1 MHEENM
7 VYTYDAILFSY
18 KKENLA
24 IWENMDGPWG
34 FCAKWNKSDRKRQIP
49 HNFHLYVEY
58 KQTELIETENKHCL
72 PHMRVADGGNG
83 WRWKKQ
89 EKKRKKIS

>member
-49 HNFHLYVEY
+49 YD
-58 KQTELIETENKHCL
+58 LIFMWNLKANKWHKTQ
-72 PHMRVADGGNG
+72 M
-83 WRWKKQ
+83 
-89 EKKRKKIS
+89 